1 MNRIGKTMGVLLLL
15 LVFSL
20 PGISEGAIDQ
30 NTVNRAWKRIS
41 AQTGM
46 EYKGVL
52 FEQKKEPNAW
62 VKFSS
67 GNHTV
72 HVTTGLMN
80 ILDRED
86 EIAGIL
92 AHEAGHIKLGHYNSS
107 VGRNILWSLLFRALE
122 GNTAGEVAGSV
133 GIGLAESGFSRE
145 QEVESDDY
153 GIRIAADAGYSPWGL
168 VRAMEKMKAAGYKTS
183 PNGFNSHPP
192 TERRLERLRRNA
204 SVIEPRK

>member
-1 MNRIGKTMGVLLLL
+1 MNRIGKTMGVLLFLL
-15 LVFSL
+15 AFSL
-20 PGISEGAIDQ
+20 TGVSEGAIDQ
-30 NTVNRAWKRIS
+30 NTVNRAWKKIS

-46 EYKGVL
+46 EYKDVL

>member
-1 MNRIGKTMGVLLLL
+1 MNRIGKTMGVLLFLL
-15 LVFSL
+15 ILSL
-20 PGISEGAIDQ
+20 AGISEGAIDQ

>member
-1 MNRIGKTMGVLLLL
+1 MSTIRRMTGVLLFLL
-15 LVFSL
+15 IFSIA
-20 PGISEGAIDQ
+20 GISEGAIDN

-46 EYKGVL
+46 EYKAVN
-52 FEQKKEPNAW
+52 FERKKEPNAW

-67 GNHTV
+67 GNHSV

-168 VRAMEKMKAAGYKTS
+168 VRAMEKMKAAGYNTS

-192 TERRLERLRRNA
+192 TDRRLEHLRNSASAIAPRN
-204 SVIEPRK
+204 

>member
-1 MNRIGKTMGVLLLL
+1 MNRIGKTMGVLLFLL
-15 LVFSL
+15 ILSL
-20 PGISEGAIDQ
+20 AGISEGAIDQ
-30 NTVNRAWKRIS
+30 NTVNRAWKKIS

-204 SVIEPRK
+204 SAIEPRK

>member
-1 MNRIGKTMGVLLLL
+1 MNRIGKTMGVLLFLL
-15 LVFSL
+15 ILSL

-204 SVIEPRK
+204 SAIEPRK

>member
-1 MNRIGKTMGVLLLL
+1 MNRIGKTMGVLLFLL
-15 LVFSL
+15 AFSL
-20 PGISEGAIDQ
+20 TGVSEGAIDQ

-107 VGRNILWSLLFRALE
+107 VGRSILWSLLFRALE

>member
-1 MNRIGKTMGVLLLL
+1 MNKISKTIGILLFIVL
-15 LVFSL
+15 FSIG
-20 PGISEGAIDQ
+20 GISEGAIDQ

-46 EYKGVL
+46 EYKSVN

-67 GNHTV
+67 GDHSV

-92 AHEAGHIKLGHYNSS
+92 AHEAGHIKLGHYNTS

-145 QEVESDDY
+145 QEVASDDY

-168 VRAMEKMKAAGYKTS
+168 VRAMEKMKAAGYNTS
-183 PNGFNSHPP
+183 PSGFNSHPP
-192 TERRLERLRRNA
+192 TDRRLEHLRNSA

>member
-15 LVFSL
+15 LILSL

-204 SVIEPRK
+204 SAIEPRK

>member
-1 MNRIGKTMGVLLLL
+1 MNRIGKTMGVLLFLL
-15 LVFSL
+15 AFSL
-20 PGISEGAIDQ
+20 TGVSEGAIDQ
-30 NTVNRAWKRIS
+30 NTVNRAWERIS

>member
-1 MNRIGKTMGVLLLL
+1 MNRIGKTMGVLLFLL
-15 LVFSL
+15 AFSL
-20 PGISEGAIDQ
+20 TGVSEGAIDQ

>member
-1 MNRIGKTMGVLLLL
+1 MNRIGKTMGVLLFLL
-15 LVFSL
+15 ILSL
-20 PGISEGAIDQ
+20 AGISEGAIDQ

-204 SVIEPRK
+204 SAIEPRK

>member
-1 MNRIGKTMGVLLLL
+1 MNRIGKTMGVLLFLL
-15 LVFSL
+15 AFSL
-20 PGISEGAIDQ
+20 TGVSEGAIDQ

-204 SVIEPRK
+204 SAIEPRK